1 MVDLDAEEAVG
12 AEPADYIEWTYTR
25 HDGGDAETFVQQR
38 QRPRGRVHVHVGDP
52 QSASPTRTNQ
62 RSDVCRDQ
70 TTSVCVTCP
79 KAHSLDG

>member
-38 QRPRGRVHVHVGDP
+38 QRPRGRVHG
-52 QSASPTRTNQ
+52 
-62 RSDVCRDQ
+62 CR
-70 TTSVCVTCP
+70 C
-79 KAHSLDG
+79 GR